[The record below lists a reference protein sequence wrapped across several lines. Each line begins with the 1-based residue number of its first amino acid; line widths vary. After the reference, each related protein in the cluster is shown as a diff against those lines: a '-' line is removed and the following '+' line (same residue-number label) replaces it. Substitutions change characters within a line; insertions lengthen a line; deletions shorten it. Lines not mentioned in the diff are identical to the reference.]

1 MVSTARRPFVSPE
14 KWVGMRGPTKTFRLA
29 ATLVLGAVLGL
40 GGCAQQL
47 GTAPAPV
54 PTRIAFVPKV
64 AGIPYFEA
72 MNTGGREAAKQLGV
86 QWTSTGPVTV
96 DPAAQASIMRDLI
109 TQKPDVIVVAP
120 NDPAA
125 LAPVIAEARAKG
137 IHVLTS
143 DTDAP
148 GTEREVFVNQASA
161 EGIGTA
167 LTDALMAKTG
177 GTGKYAIVSCGPAA
191 ANLNAWIAVQKE
203 YGAAH
208 YPKAQL
214 VETVYAG
221 EDEDKATTLAK
232 DLMTRYPDLTGLI
245 GECTTSAPGVARA
258 VGYAQKIGRVFTV
271 GVGTPQMIKPYLL
284 DGSCSESVLWNV
296 ESLGYLTAWT
306 AKQIA
311 DGKPLTATNKVS
323 LELPAVKYDAAS
335 KTVLLGDPLVIT
347 QDNVDQ
353 FKY

>member
-1 MVSTARRPFVSPE
+1 
-14 KWVGMRGPTKTFRLA
+14 MRGPTRTFRLV
-29 ATLVLGAVLGL
+29 ATLLLGAAIAL
-40 GGCAQQL
+40 GGCAEQL
-47 GTAPAPV
+47 GSAPAPV

-72 MNTGGREAAKQLGV
+72 MNNGGVEAAKQLGV
-86 QWTSTGPVTV
+86 TWSSTGPSTV
-96 DPAAQASIMRDLI
+96 DPAAQVTILRTLI
-109 TQKPDVIVVAP
+109 AQKVDVIVVAP

-148 GTEREVFVNQASA
+148 GTQREVFVNQASA

-191 ANLNAWIAVQKE
+191 ANLNTWIAVQKD
-203 YGAAH
+203 YTASH

-221 EDEDKATTLAK
+221 EDQDTATSLAK
-232 DLMTRYPDLTGLI
+232 ELMARYPDLTGLV
-245 GECTTSAPGVARA
+245 GECTTSAPGVAKA
-258 VGYAQKIGRVFTV
+258 VRDQQKIGQVYTV
-271 GVGTPQMIKPYLL
+271 GVGTPQSIKPYLL
-284 DGSCSESVLWNV
+284 DGSSSLSVLWNV

-306 AKQIA
+306 AKQVA
-311 DGKPLTATNKVS
+311 DGKPLSPVNKVS

-335 KTVLLGDPLVIT
+335 KTVLLGDPLLIT
-347 QDNVDQ
+347 ADNVDQ